1 MYGTRPARAE
11 RCLRLGILKIY
22 IQREKKIRP
31 QIMAVLALA
40 TSLKDLRE
48 RLCRMVVGSDVDGN
62 PVIVDDLGIG
72 GALTVLMK
80 DALSPTLMQT
90 LQGI

>member
-1 MYGTRPARAE
+1 
-11 RCLRLGILKIY
+11 
-22 IQREKKIRP
+22 
-31 QIMAVLALA
+31 MAVLALA
-40 TSLKDLRE
+40 TSLRDLRE
-48 RLCRMVVGSDVDGN
+48 RLCRMVVGSDADGK

-90 LQGI
+90 LQGISAVSLRVFSISFKTKKERKRCGYSA